1 MTVERFIAGAVA
13 VGMLAALMVVVRRRQ
28 RQGKTV
34 NDPATVFIV
43 IWAGTLLFYAVP
55 VIDYVTTPTITWVVV
70 YGSII
75 TFLAGAWFAYRRASE
90 TGPAAEGNGGSPDQ
104 PESLSTNR
112 LNLVWLCAG
121 GLSLIGF
128 AFFVYAVNATV
139 GWQTMFQDPG
149 AARAAQDLPQ
159 FQDSYGPGKALS
171 YLAPVALLLWTLA
184 FRDRRFTGHWR
195 YVAPGV
201 ILVLLPYF
209 FIGERLSLLFATVWI
224 VGFHF
229 VWRPVANPRRIAAWG
244 VILFVAGLSFFYVI
258 GNQKGATLDTYPT
271 VRDAVTNEAFEPIA
285 LPYMYVTAN
294 VPVLGQLMQDPT
306 APTTFGQL
314 TARPV
319 STLLHRIL
327 PISGNAPDQGGFY
340 GIPFSSYNS
349 ATWLDPFFRDFG
361 VLGALLL
368 PGLFGFLATWIFLVA
383 RRGRTLVSSW
393 LAAIGLAFV
402 VFSPLKSLA
411 PDALTWELLVLAPL
425 SGLFVSQDARSRLR
439 LSTES
444 LQRRL
449 RLDRRVITAGA
460 AILMVA
466 VIGVSLLALQ
476 RGGSDSELTF
486 ISAGKLESD
495 TAKIVDSFDVLS
507 PTTDGPEGDTQ
518 SITSRLGV
526 SDTATRYVAMPDADS
541 SPNEPGV
548 IGVYADGGFFALR
561 PINADGQVNVA
572 EAIQGEH
579 GFEVTTSTTAP
590 TPTGMQGFVPPVGES
605 RDLIHEIG
613 PSGWSAVVLAL
624 ALSLTAVWSLVRL
637 PPFHPL
643 QLWSIPWAI
652 AASCFFLGLLPFIEI
667 SWLTVWLI
675 LGTTAALGIGVAAGQ
690 HLYEKHSSDPGP
702 PDDDKLQALMHRA
715 ALIAIGL
722 TGILLLG
729 FLIQLSLRV
738 GVQSALFADSDVR
751 RAIGEGEFSVTV
763 KYIYANLAAI
773 ALAGAVA
780 GLSSRA
786 RLSRGWIATLLVLV
800 AATYFTTARSNIFLA
815 VVVAGVAFFMFGS
828 RRPSRK
834 TVGIAVVSIG
844 IAALTIFGVMGAMV
858 GKEFGAYPEF
868 QEVPNFFQG
877 RDTLSTLAIPYRY
890 LSSSIPAFDL
900 QVQQS
905 TPFGQTH
912 GCAMAS
918 EVCSALRQTG
928 LDVDP
933 VPRVKE
939 FTAPYFEWN
948 TFTSLDLPLI
958 DFGKVFLIPV
968 FALIGMVVGAVWAA
982 ARRMRP
988 AAGIAYSVLAACL
1001 VGGYSTFFFTAPHI
1015 VGALVIALGCLGT
1028 AAITGMSLDDG
1039 KSDVVDPQSPREVGR

>member
-1 MTVERFIAGAVA
+1 MALGI
-13 VGMLAALMVVVRRRQ
+13 LAALAVLVRRR
-28 RQGKTV
+28 RRRGSPV
-34 NDPATVFIV
+34 NDPATVFMA
-43 IWAGTLLFYAVP
+43 IWGVTLLLFALP
-55 VIDYVTTPTITWVVV
+55 VIDYVTTPTVTWVAV
-70 YGSII
+70 YGSIAS
-75 TFLAGAWFAYRRASE
+75 FLAGSWLAYKRAGS
-90 TGPAAEGNGGSPDQ
+90 TSAADECGRESPDR
-104 PESLSTNR
+104 PEVLSTNR
-112 LNLVWLCAG
+112 LNLAWLCAG
-121 GLSLIGF
+121 GLSLVGF

-139 GWQTMFQDPG
+139 GWQALVQDPG

-171 YLAPVALLLWTLA
+171 YLAPVSLLLWTLA

-201 ILVLLPYF
+201 LLVLLPYF
-209 FIGERLSLLFATVWI
+209 FIGERLSLLFAMVWI

-229 VWRPVANPRRIAAWG
+229 VWRPVANRRRIAAG
-244 VILFVAGLSFFYVI
+244 GAMLLVAGLSFFYVI
-258 GNQKGATLDTYPT
+258 GNQKGATLDTYPN
-271 VRDAVTNEAFEPIA
+271 VRDAVTNEVFEPIA

-319 STLLHRIL
+319 STLFHRIL
-327 PISGNAPDQGGFY
+327 PVSGNAPDQGGFY

-383 RRGRTLVSSW
+383 RRRRTLVSSW
-393 LAAIGLAFV
+393 LASIGLAFV

-425 SGLFVSQDARSRLR
+425 TGLFVSRDARSRLR
-439 LSTES
+439 LMTAS

-460 AILMVA
+460 AIVMAA
-466 VIGVSLLALQ
+466 VIGVSLIALQ
-476 RGGSDSELTF
+476 RGGSESELKF

-495 TAKIVDSFDVLS
+495 VAKIVDSFDALS

-518 SITSRLGV
+518 SITSRLSV
-526 SDTATRYVAMPDADS
+526 SDTATRYVAMPDTDS

-548 IGVYADGGFFALR
+548 IGVYADGDFFALR
-561 PINADGQVNVA
+561 AINADGQVNVA
-572 EAIQGEH
+572 EAKRGER
-579 GFEVTTSTTAP
+579 GYEVTTSTTASAQ
-590 TPTGMQGFVPPVGES
+590 TGAQGFVPPGGES
-605 RDLIHEIG
+605 RDLTYEIG
-613 PSGWSAVVLAL
+613 PSGWSATVLAL
-624 ALSLTAVWSLVRL
+624 ALSLTAIWSLVRL
-637 PPFHPL
+637 PSLHPL

-652 AASCFFLGLLPFIEI
+652 AANCFFLGLLPFIEI

-690 HLYEKHSSDPGP
+690 HLYEKHSSASGP
-702 PDDDKLQALMHRA
+702 PDDDKLQALMRRA

-729 FLIQLSLRV
+729 FLVQLSLRV

-763 KYIYANLAAI
+763 KYLYANLAAI
-773 ALAGAVA
+773 ALAGGVA

-786 RLSRGWIATLLVLV
+786 RLSWGWIATLVVLV

-815 VVVAGVAFFMFGS
+815 VVVGGVAFFIFGS

-834 TVGIAVVSIG
+834 TVVIAVVAIG
-844 IAALTIFGVMGAMV
+844 IAALTVFGVMGAMV

-905 TPFGQTH
+905 TLFGQTH

-918 EVCSALRQTG
+918 EVCSALQQAG

-948 TFTSLDLPLI
+948 TFTGLDLPLI
-958 DFGKVFLIPV
+958 DFGKAFLIPV
-968 FALIGMVVGAVWAA
+968 FALIGMIVGALWGAA
-982 ARRMRP
+982 LRMRP
-988 AAGIAYSVLAACL
+988 AAGISYSVVAACL

-1015 VGALVIALGCLGT
+1015 IGALLIALGCLGT
-1028 AAITGMSLDDG
+1028 AAITGISLDNR
-1039 KSDVVDPQSPREVGR
+1039 KSDVVNPQSTGEVGR